1 MENKK
6 HSYLN
11 VFLLAFICFALVILP
26 IVIYNKGYITYYGDF
41 NSQQIP
47 FYYHAHNAV
56 RNGNLLWDWGTD
68 LGSDFLTSYSF
79 YLMGSPFFW
88 ITVMFP
94 DSIVLYLMPWLLCL
108 KYATAALTSYAYIR
122 RFTKKNEAAVIGSF
136 LYAFSGFQMYN
147 IFFNHFHD
155 VTAFFPLMLI
165 AMEEN
170 ITKNRKGFFAIIV
183 AFMAV
188 LNYFFFTGQVVF
200 LIIYFLVRCCCSDF
214 KVTVKKFLILAGEAI
229 LGTGMAAIILIP
241 SALAIINNYRV
252 SEYLYG
258 TDIIAYSET
267 TRIWRIVQSF
277 FMIPD
282 LPARPNLFSDGGV
295 KWSSIGGYLPMFSM
309 IGVISFLKCKPR
321 KWQSRLIKICIVCA
335 FIPVLNSAFY
345 MFNASYYARWYYM
358 PVLIMALVTAQVFER
373 KDISPYPGIKSCII
387 FFAMILIIS
396 VLPSKKDD
404 KVSWFS
410 FGSDKLSL
418 YVFIGLTIALFIA
431 AVILFNRRKKHKSFI
446 KQGIILTVIA
456 SVACTATVFYFGITN
471 GPYPHDYIDTAI
483 KGGEKIT
490 LDDTDEFFRIDI
502 SENYDNYPMLWGYS
516 NMRCFQ
522 SVVSTSIM
530 EFYDSVGIQRDV
542 ASRPE
547 TSFFP
552 LRGLFSVKYYF
563 NKIDDE
569 GNEEK
574 NFTIPG
580 FKLIG
585 QQNSF
590 NVYENEHYI
599 PMGFTYD
606 YYMTQASFD
615 DLSNHTQVSALL
627 KAIVL
632 NDEQVEKY
640 SHLLMN
646 ADDLDEKN
654 FNNESYLKNCDN
666 LIASSCYD
674 FSYSTSG
681 FTAKINTSSDNL
693 VFFSVPYDKGF
704 KAYVNGNETDIEKVS
719 NGFMAVRV
727 PEGENTINFRYMTYG
742 LKTGIKVTVGFTFS
756 FIAYIFMCLIGRI
769 KNKKFSKTLQSASSE
784 ITPDEET
791 SHIITDKTI
800 NIDIPDIPLVDQKR
814 LEYQYFDKIQQIV
827 TRYDADQE
835 SSNTEE

>member
-1 MENKK
+1 MEIKK
-6 HSYLN
+6 HSYLK
-11 VFLLAFICFALVILP
+11 VFFLAFICFAVVVIP
-26 IVIYNKGYITYYGDF
+26 IVIYNKGYFTYYGDF

-47 FYYHAHNAV
+47 FYYHAHNAI
-56 RNGNLLWDWGTD
+56 RNGNFLWDWGTD

-108 KYATAALTSYAYIR
+108 KYATAALTAYAYVR
-122 RFTKKNEAAVIGSF
+122 RFTKTDGAAVIGGF
-136 LYAFSGFQMYN
+136 LYAFSGFQMFN

-170 ITKNRKGFFAIIV
+170 ITKNRKGFFAVIV

-200 LIIYFLVRCCCSDF
+200 LIIYFIIRCCCNDF
-214 KVTVKKFLILAGEAI
+214 KVTPKKFFLLLAEA
-229 LGTGMAAIILIP
+229 LFGTGMAAVVLIP
-241 SALAIINNYRV
+241 SALAIVNNYRV

-258 TDIIAYSET
+258 TNIIAYPES

-282 LPARPNLFSDGGV
+282 LPARPNLFSNSGG

-309 IGVISFLKCKPR
+309 IGVISFLKSKPD
-321 KWQSRLIKICIVCA
+321 KWQSRLIKICMICA

-345 MFNASYYARWYYM
+345 MFNASFYARWYYM

-373 KDISPYPGIKSCII
+373 SDISPKPGIKGCII
-387 FFAMILIIS
+387 FFASILIIS

-404 KVSWFS
+404 VVTWFS
-410 FGSDKLSL
+410 FGEDKVSL
-418 YVFIGLTIALFIA
+418 YVFTGITIALFIA
-431 AVILFNRRKKHKSFI
+431 AVVLFRLRKKNKPFM
-446 KQGIILTVIA
+446 KLGIILTVLSSFI
-456 SVACTATVFYFGITN
+456 CTATVFYFGIAD
-471 GPYPHDYIDTAI
+471 GPYPHQFIDTAI
-483 KGGEKIT
+483 KGGDKIT
-490 LDDTDEFFRIDI
+490 LEDTDEFFRVDI
-502 SENYDNYPMLWGYS
+502 SEDFDNYPMLWGYPS
-516 NMRCFQ
+516 MRCFQ

-530 EFYDSVGIQRDV
+530 EFYDAAGIQRDV

-547 TSFFP
+547 TSYYS

-563 NKIDDE
+563 NKLDE
-569 GNEEK
+569 NGIEENK
-574 NFTIPG
+574 FDIPG

-585 QQNSF
+585 EQNSF

-606 YYMTQASFD
+606 YYMTQDNFRT
-615 DLSNHTQVSALL
+615 LSSNSKVGALL

-632 NDEQVEKY
+632 DDEQVQKY

-646 ADDLDEKN
+646 ADDIPASN
-654 FNNESYLKNCDN
+654 FSNESYLKNCDS
-666 LIASSCYD
+666 LREAACYD
-674 FSYSTSG
+674 FSYSTHG

-704 KAYVNGNETDIEKVS
+704 TAFVNGNETEIEKVS

-727 PEGENTINFRYMTYG
+727 PEGESTISFDYITYG
-742 LKTGIKVTVGFTFS
+742 LTTGIRVSAACMSS
-756 FIAYIFMCLIGRI
+756 FLAYIALCFIGRM
-769 KNKKFSKTLQSASSE
+769 KTRRLNRMLQEASEE
-784 ITPDEET
+784 IIPDEKI
-791 SHIITDKTI
+791 SKLITDNI
-800 NIDIPDIPLVDQKR
+800 FNIDISFVEQDNIK
-814 LEYQYFDKIQQIV
+814 YQYFDTIKQVV
-827 TRYDADQE
+827 TDYDAVQG
-835 SSNTEE
+835 SNNTEE